1 MQVLLRAD
9 ASATQGTGHVMRCL
23 TLAHCLREAAHTV
36 TLATNESGVVWLED
50 MIRAN
55 GIDLVRVPQHSLD
68 HQLLS
73 RFAPDW
79 LVVDSYEIEADRIS
93 GCRSAARVLAI
104 VDGDDRGIDADLF
117 LDHNVGAELLAW
129 PAHVQPRLLAGSRFA
144 LIRQSIVDARRP
156 QPWKFLADSPH
167 IVAVMG
173 GSDPTGTIAPV
184 TQALC
189 GLAGSFRATIVCAS
203 SWRSE
208 VDALVA
214 DRENFTV
221 MEPTS
226 ELPAILATCDLA
238 VSAAGTSSWEF
249 CTLGI
254 PSVLID
260 VVDNQ
265 TLGLSELSSRG
276 LALAVSPAHRSSEEF
291 VEALRTAVGG
301 LLSDEQRRRAMS
313 LRSLESF
320 DGLGAL
326 RVVEAMNS
334 GLQS

>member
-1 MQVLLRAD
+1 MKVLLRAD

-23 TLAHCLREAAHTV
+23 TLAQCLREAGHTV
-36 TLATNESGVVWLED
+36 TLGTNESGVVWLED

-55 GIDLVRVPQHSLD
+55 GINVVRVPQHSLD

-73 RFAPDW
+73 QLAPDW
-79 LVVDSYEIEADRIS
+79 IAVDSYEIEAHLIS
-93 GCRSAARVLAI
+93 ECRSVSRVLAI
-104 VDGDDRGIDADLF
+104 VDGDDRGIDADLY
-117 LDHNVGAELLAW
+117 LDHNVGAELLEW
-129 PAHVQPRLLAGSRFA
+129 PAHVQPRLLAGSRYS
-144 LIRQSIVDARRP
+144 LIRQAIVDARRP
-156 QPWKFLADSPH
+156 QPWLFSSDSPH

-173 GSDPTGTIAPV
+173 GSDPTGTIVPV

-189 GLAGSFRATIVCAS
+189 GLVGNFRATIVCAS
-203 SWRSE
+203 IWRGK

-214 DRENFTV
+214 NRGNFMVT
-221 MEPTS
+221 EPTG
-226 ELPAILATCDLA
+226 ELPALLVTCDVA
-238 VSAAGTSSWEF
+238 VSAAGTSSWEL

-276 LALAVSPAHRSSEEF
+276 LALAVSPEHRSTEEF
-291 VEALRTAVGG
+291 VEALRTAVGA
-301 LLSDEQRRRAMS
+301 LLSDEQKRHAMS
-313 LRSLESF
+313 LRSIESF

-326 RVVEAMNS
+326 RVVEAMDS
-334 GLQS
+334 ALQS